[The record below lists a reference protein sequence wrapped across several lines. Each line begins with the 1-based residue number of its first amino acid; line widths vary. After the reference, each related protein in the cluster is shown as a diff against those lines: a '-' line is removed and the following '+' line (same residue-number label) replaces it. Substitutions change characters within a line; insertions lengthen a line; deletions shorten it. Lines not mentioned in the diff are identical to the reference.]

1 MPTAVNRY
9 RLVQWAFMGGLLHFV
24 Q

>member
-9 RLVQWAFMGGLLHFV
+9 RLVQWALMGGLLHFV